1 MVINIY
7 TVNKL
12 NYDYDSLE
20 PFIDS
25 HTLGLH
31 YNKHYKNYLNKLN
44 SLLVKNNYNFRYSLN
59 ELVFHI
65 NEFNESDRED
75 ILFNLGGVINHK
87 KYFESISSNREK
99 PNKLLSILISNYYGN
114 FDNFKEQF
122 KRKAL
127 SLKGAGYTYLVLDNN
142 KLNIVNLKNQDN
154 PYSMNYTPLL
164 CIDMWEHSYYINYE
178 NYKENYID
186 NFFEIVDFSEAN
198 KIITLIWVFL
208 SNVNTIF

>member
-12 NYDYDSLE
+12 YYDYASLE
-20 PFIDS
+20 PYIDT

-31 YNKHYKNYLNKLN
+31 YNKHYLSYLNKLN
-44 SLLVKNNYNFRYSLN
+44 SLLVKNNYDFRYTLN

-87 KYFESISSNREK
+87 IYFKSISPNREK
-99 PNKLLSILISNYYGN
+99 PNKLLSALINNFYGD

-127 SLKGAGYTYLVLDNN
+127 SLKGAGYTYLVLNN
-142 KLNIVNLKNQDN
+142 SKLDIVNLKNQVN
-154 PYSMNYTPLL
+154 PYSYNYSPLL

-178 NYKENYID
+178 SYKEIYIN
-186 NFFEIVDFSEAN
+186 NFFEIIDFSEAN
-198 KIITLIWVFL
+198 KLF
-208 SNVNTIF
+208 SM